1 MSSPLPPE
9 SGADVSTGEDDVSL
23 TDTLRALI
31 DDGQTL
37 FEAEMAY
44 ARARASYGWGRAKG
58 IVALLLLAL
67 AFAFF
72 TLVALVV
79 GLLLALTPLL
89 TPWGALAVVGLGL
102 GGLAALCFATAV
114 RRFRKARAALLGK
127 DTDS

>member
-23 TDTLRALI
+23 TDTLLALI

>member
-1 MSSPLPPE
+1 
-9 SGADVSTGEDDVSL
+9 L

-37 FEAEMAY
+37 FEAEWPMP
-44 ARARASYGWGRAKG
+44 ARAPLWLGPREG

-79 GLLLALTPLL
+79 GCC
-89 TPWGALAVVGLGL
+89 W
-102 GGLAALCFATAV
+102 
-114 RRFRKARAALLGK
+114 R
-127 DTDS
+127 

>member
-1 MSSPLPPE
+1 MSPPSPPE
-9 SGADVSTGEDDVSL
+9 SGTEVPAGEADASL
-23 TDTLRALI
+23 TGTLRALI

-37 FEAEMAY
+37 FEAELAY
-44 ARARASYGWGRAKG
+44 ARARATYGWGRAKG

-89 TPWGALAVVGLGL
+89 TPWGALAFVGLGL
-102 GGLAALCFATAV
+102 GGLAAACFATAV
-114 RRFRKARAALLGK
+114 GRFRKARAALLGK
-127 DTDS
+127 GTET